1 MVGLTVILVGV
12 GEIPGAGE
20 TMLTGNKERPP
31 RGPLVCIGM
40 VCHAIAFYLWY
51 VTMYIGNII
60 CTLKH

>member
-51 VTMYIGNII
+51 ES
-60 CTLKH
+60 